1 MPNTEQEI
9 REYLKKLPYNKRTR
23 VVEYMH
29 LRDIVDARH
38 SLKRMTCDNCGHR
51 CHIFAEF
58 GRCHTGGCAC
68 NSCYCNRCDLEYGNG
83 AKAC

>member
-29 LRDIVDARH
+29 LKNIVDARH
-38 SLKRMTCDNCGHR
+38 SLERMTCDNCGHR
-51 CHIFAEF
+51 CHIFAEYSK
-58 GRCHTGGCAC
+58 CHTGSCSC
-68 NSCYCNRCDLEYGNG
+68 TSCYCNRCDLEYGNG